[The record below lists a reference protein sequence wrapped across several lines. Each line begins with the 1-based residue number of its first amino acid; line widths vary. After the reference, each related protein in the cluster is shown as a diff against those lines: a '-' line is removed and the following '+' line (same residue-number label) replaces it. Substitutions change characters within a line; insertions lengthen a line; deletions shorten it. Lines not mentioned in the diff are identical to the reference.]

1 MGHFLVNICLTLS
14 STLGLSLSS
23 ISQDH
28 IRALDTSARSD
39 EPSSVSNAPLQ
50 RRMYLD
56 TIGASACTSS
66 QAVVTSSSRHILRPY
81 PLPRDI
87 TTSTSLTN
95 SSSES
100 NGGYRAAAYYV
111 NWVSYTKTTMLTS
124 LTTVRQHMVEITS
137 HTIFPLRISPTSS
150 MRSQAS
156 ARTMVRYLSLIRMPI
171 RKSTLLPTHGP
182 SLTRV

>member
-1 MGHFLVNICLTLS
+1 MRHFLVNIFLTLP

-39 EPSSVSNAPLQ
+39 EPSSVSNTPPQ
-50 RRMYLD
+50 RRMCLD
-56 TIGASACTSS
+56 TVGTSACTSS
-66 QAVVTSSSRHILRPY
+66 QAVVTSPSRQILRPY
-81 PLPRDI
+81 PLPGDV

-95 SSSES
+95 SSLES
-100 NGGYRAAAYYV
+100 TGGYRAAAYYV

-124 LTTVRQHMVEITS
+124 LKTVRQHMVEITS
-137 HTIFPLRISPTSS
+137 LTIFPLKISPTSS

-156 ARTMVRYLSLIRMPI
+156 ARTMVRYPSLIRMPI
-171 RKSTLLPTHGP
+171 RRSILLPTHGL

>member
-1 MGHFLVNICLTLS
+1 MRHFLVNIFLTLP
-14 STLGLSLSS
+14 STLGFSLSS

-50 RRMYLD
+50 RRMHLD
-56 TIGASACTSS
+56 IIGTSACTSS
-66 QAVVTSSSRHILRPY
+66 QAVVTSSSRQNLRSY
-81 PLPRDI
+81 PLPGDI
-87 TTSTSLTN
+87 TSTSLIN
-95 SSSES
+95 SSLES

-111 NWVSYTKTTMLTS
+111 NWVSYTKTTMWTS
-124 LTTVRQHMVEITS
+124 LKIVRQHMVGITS
-137 HTIFPLRISPTSS
+137 HTIFPVRISPTSS

-171 RKSTLLPTHGP
+171 RKSILLPTHGP